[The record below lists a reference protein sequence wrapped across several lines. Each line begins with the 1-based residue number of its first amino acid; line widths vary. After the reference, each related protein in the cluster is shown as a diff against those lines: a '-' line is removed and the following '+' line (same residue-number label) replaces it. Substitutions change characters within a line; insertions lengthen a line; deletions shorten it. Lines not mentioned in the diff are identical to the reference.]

1 MTQLSD
7 ALPTLPAPLR
17 RGTRPR
23 ALLGALGL
31 TVGGSIACFAL
42 FLTLRPL
49 ITGAFGEP
57 LSDFAY
63 VFRNRTIQWAFGVFA
78 LGYLL
83 ATRNWA
89 EYARFRR
96 PGLRD
101 AAWIPLGIVGIRA
114 MTWFEKLMLSAVGLS
129 LDPLSN
135 PVPRDVGLGAWP
147 LLWPA
152 VFIALYLLPAM
163 LEEQFYRGL
172 VQTRL
177 REAYSPAG
185 EVALGAGCF
194 ALSHQIWI
202 LGAGPELV
210 ATYAFHI
217 FAQGLVFALVYQR
230 TDNLLTAAAV
240 HSLTWAGAYGA
251 LTGLLGLP

>member
-1 MTQLSD
+1 MQ
-7 ALPTLPAPLR
+7 

-23 ALLGALGL
+23 ALVSALGL
-31 TVGGSIACFAL
+31 TVGGSIACFVL

-49 ITGAFGEP
+49 ITGLFGEP
-57 LSDFAY
+57 LSDVAY
-63 VFRNRTIQWAFGVFA
+63 VFRNRTIQWAFGLFA
-78 LGYLL
+78 GGYLL
-83 ATRNWA
+83 ATRSWA

-96 PGLRD
+96 PTLRD
-101 AAWIPLGIVGIRA
+101 ASWTLIGLVGIRA
-114 MTWFEKLMLSAVGLS
+114 MTRFEKLVLSAVGLS

-135 PVPRDVGLGAWP
+135 PVPRDVGLGSWP

-152 VFIALYLLPAM
+152 VFVALYLVPAI

-194 ALSHQIWI
+194 ALSHQVWV
-202 LGAGPELV
+202 LGAGPELM